1 LEELEDKME
10 LVEVELPLK
19 DVLEIEECVKES
31 ELAV

>member
-31 ELAV
+31 VLAV